1 MPSQRTGEGDR
12 PASRGGD
19 AAARPAEDLR
29 ATLIAILP
37 DLRGFA
43 RFLARDPEEARDLVQ
58 DTVVRVL
65 SALHQFQPGT
75 SFRAWTFTILRN
87 AFYTSRRRKR
97 PADIHLDDPEAQA
110 QLGTA
115 PPQEMRLAVR
125 DLNRALREISPLH
138 REALALVSAA
148 GLSYE
153 EAAAVCGCRV
163 GTIKSR
169 VSRARALLA
178 VRLGR
183 PGGPE

>member
-1 MPSQRTGEGDR
+1 MSSQRTGEGGE
-12 PASRGGD
+12 PASRRSGGGE
-19 AAARPAEDLR
+19 RTSEDLR

-65 SALHQFQPGT
+65 SAQGQFQPGT
-75 SFRAWTFTILRN
+75 NFRAWTFTILRN
-87 AFYTSRRRKR
+87 AFYSSRRRRR
-97 PADIHLDDPEAQA
+97 PADVQLDDPEAQA
-110 QLGTA
+110 QMGTPA
-115 PPQEMRLAVR
+115 PQDMRMAVR

-153 EAAAVCGCRV
+153 EAATVCGCRV

-169 VSRARALLA
+169 VSRARAELA
-178 VRLGR
+178 ARLGR
-183 PGGPE
+183 ADGAG

>member
-1 MPSQRTGEGDR
+1 MPSQGTGEGDQPA
-12 PASRGGD
+12 PASAERD
-19 AAARPAEDLR
+19 SQPSEDLR
-29 ATLIAILP
+29 VTLISILP

-65 SALHQFQPGT
+65 SALHQFQPGS

-87 AFYTSRRRKR
+87 AFYTSKRRKR

-110 QLGTA
+110 QLSA
-115 PPQEMRLAVR
+115 AAPQEMRLAVR
-125 DLNRALREISPLH
+125 DLNRVLREISPLH

-169 VSRARALLA
+169 VSRARAELA
-178 VRLGR
+178 ARLGP
-183 PGGPE
+183 PGSAG